1 MFLVGQLATLTNVFV
16 KWLQMLFTGLNLDA
30 GNAAK
35 SFKIMEAQSL
45 LLLGLP
51 SDFLDESR
59 RRRIL
64 LWLRGIG
71 D

>member
-1 MFLVGQLATLTNVFV
+1 MSLVGQMATLTNVFV
-16 KWLQMLFTGLNLDA
+16 KWLQILFTGLNLDA
-30 GNAAK
+30 GNATN

>member
-1 MFLVGQLATLTNVFV
+1 MSLVGQMATLTNVFV

-30 GNAAK
+30 GNATK
-35 SFKIMEAQSL
+35 SFKIMEVKSL